1 MWWFLVLLLV
11 CSCHGHAHPPTPL
24 LFGAIKFYRPTDA
37 YKFGACHSGSLR
49 IFMCHAV
56 PRRLAMCR
64 IRNMLNTSPCRPDL
78 KPEAHAEADAEAES
92 EAESE
97 SESEFEAA
105 TESESGIRACLDALK
120 TLSCAFC
127 TNQIQSTTTI
137 RARMTVGVY
146 VCMCV
151 CVYK

>member
-1 MWWFLVLLLV
+1 
-11 CSCHGHAHPPTPL
+11 
-24 LFGAIKFYRPTDA
+24 
-37 YKFGACHSGSLR
+37 
-49 IFMCHAV
+49 MCHAV

-137 RARMTVGVY
+137 RARMTVCVY

-151 CVYK
+151 CV